1 MRALAG
7 ELDADRGVDSRHLS
21 AAQQAIEAA
30 VALRELVEA
39 IARLDGFDRITPVPA
54 SGVISTAR

>member
-7 ELDADRGVDSRHLS
+7 ELDVDRGVDTRKLS
-21 AAQQAIEAA
+21 AAQQAIAA
-30 VALRELVEA
+30 AAALRELVEA
-39 IARLDGFDRITPVPA
+39 IARIDGLDRITPVPA